1 MRKIIVAFWSLM
13 LRLWRDFWQN
23 PQQGRYIVPLL
34 CINVPGSIYGFYWYR
49 VQLAATPV
57 YYWPL
62 VPDSPLSSSLFVLA
76 LLLSLF
82 GFQGTPLQVLACSV
96 SIKYGLWAVV
106 MISQYWASG
115 GGLEATEAM
124 LWISH
129 LGMAVEGAVFLRVY
143 RFGRRGVLVAVV
155 WMLLNDLMDY
165 GVGLHPYLFMEGQ
178 YTAAMLTAFAFTA
191 LLAFAL
197 WMRRVD

>member
-1 MRKIIVAFWSLM
+1 MSIIAALWSLM

-23 PQQGRYIVPLL
+23 PQQVRYIIPLL

-49 VQLAATPV
+49 EQLAATPV
-57 YYWPL
+57 YFWPF

-82 GFQGTPLQVLACSV
+82 GFHKTLLQVLACSI
-96 SIKYGLWAVV
+96 SIKYGIWAVV

-115 GGLEATEAM
+115 GALEATEAM

-129 LGMAVEGAVFLRVY
+129 LGMAVEGAVFLRAY
-143 RFGRRGVLVAVV
+143 SFGRAGVLTAGA

-165 GVGLHPYLFMEGQ
+165 GASLHPYLFMAGQ
-178 YTAAMLTAFAFTA
+178 TTAAMLTAFTLTA
-191 LLAFAL
+191 LLLLIL
-197 WMRRVD
+197 WVRRVD